1 MLMPKKTK
9 YRKVFKGRIRGRIAT
24 KNNIVTFGDFGLS
37 SLDKG
42 KLTSRQIEAARIAI
56 NRSIKKGG
64 KLTIRVFPHLP
75 VTRKP
80 AETRMGKGKGTVEFY
95 VARVKPG
102 TIIFELG
109 DVTEEQ
115 AKEAFRVA
123 EHKLPVK
130 CKLIKR
136 ENKLGGVL

>member
-24 KNNIVTFGDFGLS
+24 KNNVVTFGDFGICS
-37 SLDKG
+37 VDKG
-42 KLTSRQIEAARIAI
+42 KLTSRQIEASRVAI

-64 KLTIRVFPHLP
+64 KLIIRVFPHIP
-75 VTRKP
+75 VTKKP

-95 VARVKPG
+95 IARVKPG
-102 TIIFELG
+102 TVLFELG

-130 CKLIKR
+130 CKFIKR
-136 ENKLGGVL
+136 ENNIGD